1 MGGGNLFY
9 DWFPPYSFHLKMFAF
24 CSGYFYK
31 STAES
36 NVKLYILK
44 KVRKLIIPLYIW
56 NFVYAGIVSF
66 LGLFGFTI
74 GMGITAQK
82 LLVDPIISGHQF
94 VYYLG
99 GWFIVP
105 LFMVEVFNISFRTLI
120 QKIVAG
126 EHHVG
131 KEVFFF
137 TVHCLLGIL
146 GVHIASVGYHTGCW
160 LVLTRFLFFL
170 PFYGLGIFYKA
181 VLEKYDQLPNIIYF
195 AILFFAQWIIIL
207 AVGKIPTYTPSWA
220 VLLCLPKRSISL
232 PPGGVQ
238 RESLLHC
245 QARAGFSAN
254 PTLWQAQACPLQAA
268 ASWHVGRIVFPAG
281 CGMHHKED

>member
-1 MGGGNLFY
+1 
-9 DWFPPYSFHLKMFAF
+9 MFAF

-146 GVHIASVGYHTGCW
+146 V
-160 LVLTRFLFFL
+160 
-170 PFYGLGIFYKA
+170 
-181 VLEKYDQLPNIIYF
+181 
-195 AILFFAQWIIIL
+195 
-207 AVGKIPTYTPSWA
+207 
-220 VLLCLPKRSISL
+220 
-232 PPGGVQ
+232 
-238 RESLLHC
+238 
-245 QARAGFSAN
+245 
-254 PTLWQAQACPLQAA
+254 
-268 ASWHVGRIVFPAG
+268 
-281 CGMHHKED
+281 